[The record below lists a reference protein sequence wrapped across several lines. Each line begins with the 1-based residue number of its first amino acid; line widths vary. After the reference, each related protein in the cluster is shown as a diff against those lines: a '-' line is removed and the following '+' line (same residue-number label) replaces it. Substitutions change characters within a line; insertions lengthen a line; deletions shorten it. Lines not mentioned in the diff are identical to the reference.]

1 MKKIILLT
9 MVCLIGQTFYA
20 QQSKNNKMDTLSY
33 SVGVLV
39 AQGLKQQGL
48 SAVNATDLAT
58 GINEVLAGD
67 SLKVS
72 VEEANAILQNYM
84 KEQAMIKFKV
94 QKEEGENFLAEN
106 AKKEG
111 ITTLPSG
118 LQYTVI
124 TPADGPKPTA
134 ANQVTVHYKGTLLDG
149 SEFDSSY
156 SRNEPATFGLG
167 QVIKGWTEGVQLMSV
182 GAKYKFFI
190 PYDLAYGERG
200 TGQSIPPFAA
210 LIFEVELLE
219 IK

>member
-1 MKKIILLT
+1 MKKIILLAI
-9 MVCLIGQTFYA
+9 VCLIGQTFYA
-20 QQSKNNKMDTLSY
+20 QQSKNKKMDTLSY

-48 SAVNATDLAT
+48 SSVNATDLAT

-72 VEEANAILQNYM
+72 VEEANAILQNHM
-84 KEQAMIKFKV
+84 KEQAMSKFKV
-94 QKEEGENFLAEN
+94 QKEEGEHFLANN
-106 AKKEG
+106 AKRDG

-118 LQYTVI
+118 LQYEI
-124 TPADGPKPTA
+124 MTPAEGAKPTA
-134 ANQVTVHYKGTLLDG
+134 DNQVTVHYKGTFLDG
-149 SEFDSSY
+149 KEFDSSY
-156 SRNEPATFGLG
+156 SRNEPATFRLDK
-167 QVIKGWTEGVQLMSV
+167 VIKGWTEGVQLMSV

-190 PYDLAYGERG
+190 PYDLAYGEKG
-200 TGQSIPPFAA
+200 AGESIPPFSA